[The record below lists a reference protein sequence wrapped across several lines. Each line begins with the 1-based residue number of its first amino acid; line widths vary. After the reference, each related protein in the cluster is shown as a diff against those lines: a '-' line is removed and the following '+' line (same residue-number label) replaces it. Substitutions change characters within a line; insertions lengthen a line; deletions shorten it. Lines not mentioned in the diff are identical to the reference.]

1 LALVPQ
7 AAKSFIISKCAEKL
21 ARVATG
27 ALREELDTTPKPG
40 LVDKEDH
47 GAHDD
52 MTYDLM
58 RGSIDAIH
66 PYFEQLAGLGMAHAD
81 ASIETIFHEAR
92 RIGIDAEQA
101 MLAATEGINTHRGAI
116 FSLGLCIVSSALLV
130 ARGRALTSEE
140 ISKTVSSIAVHFERQ
155 ADSNG
160 GKVHQKYNTKGALD
174 NARDGYRDLFT
185 TVLPAYMEMVANEVD
200 RNTAN
205 IRCLLL
211 IMSVLD
217 DSNVY
222 HRKGAEVASI
232 IKARASE
239 LYENYS
245 MGKLGELNTC
255 FIQNNISP
263 GGSADMLALIIF
275 LERILNQIT
284 INKLRDD

>member
-40 LVDKEDH
+40 LVDKDDH

-58 RGSIDAIH
+58 RSSINAIH
-66 PYFEQLAGLGMAHAD
+66 PYFEQLAGLGMEQAD
-81 ASIETIFHEAR
+81 MPIETIFREAR
-92 RIGIDAEQA
+92 RIGMDAEQA
-101 MLAATEGINTHRGAI
+101 MLAATGGVNTHRGAI
-116 FSLGLCIVSSALLV
+116 FSLGLCVVSSALLA
-130 ARGRALTSEE
+130 ARGRALTAGE

-155 ADSNG
+155 AGSNG
-160 GKVHQKYNTKGALD
+160 GKVHRKYNTKGALD
-174 NARDGYRDLFT
+174 GARDGYRELFM
-185 TVLPAYMEMVANEVD
+185 TVLPAYMEMIAGGED

-205 IRCLLL
+205 IRALLL
-211 IMSVLD
+211 IMSMLD

-222 HRKGAEVASI
+222 HRKGAEVASMV
-232 IKARASE
+232 KARASE
-239 LYENYS
+239 LYGNYS
-245 MGKLGELNTC
+245 IGKLGELNTY

-275 LERILNQIT
+275 LERISNQIT
-284 INKLRDD
+284 ITT